1 MRQDELQIGDLV
13 QSFPDTGKIDGIV
26 CLREEHTAEEKWF
39 AVVHLGGNRYERVN
53 VGMLNPIPL
62 TGEILKKN
70 GFKHL
75 QDTYLFNIG
84 INQFGIDL
92 WIEIGPDSWIENNKI
107 YIDSLKEIDDTM
119 ISVTTCKYVHELQH
133 LLKLLKIRKD
143 IVL

>member
-1 MRQDELQIGDLV
+1 MVAEDLMVGDWVCVRSNDKEDTHNFKIKSIVKEGVYGPGFVGFDEDL
-13 QSFPDTGKIDGIV
+13 
-26 CLREEHTAEEKWF
+26 E
-39 AVVHLGGNRYERVN
+39 
-53 VGMLNPIPL
+53 PIPL
-62 TGEILKKN
+62 TGEILKKS

-84 INQFGIDL
+84 INQFGTDL

-119 ISVTTCKYVHELQH
+119 VSVTTCKYVHELQH
-133 LLKLLKIRKD
+133 LLKSLKIRKD

>member
-1 MRQDELQIGDLV
+1 MVAEDLMVGDWVCVRSNDKEDTHNFKIKSIVNEGVYGPGFVGFDEDL
-13 QSFPDTGKIDGIV
+13 
-26 CLREEHTAEEKWF
+26 E
-39 AVVHLGGNRYERVN
+39 
-53 VGMLNPIPL
+53 PIPL
-62 TGEILKKN
+62 TGEILKKS
-70 GFKHL
+70 GFKHI

-119 ISVTTCKYVHELQH
+119 VSVTTCKYVHELQH
-133 LLKLLKIRKD
+133 LLKSLKIRKD